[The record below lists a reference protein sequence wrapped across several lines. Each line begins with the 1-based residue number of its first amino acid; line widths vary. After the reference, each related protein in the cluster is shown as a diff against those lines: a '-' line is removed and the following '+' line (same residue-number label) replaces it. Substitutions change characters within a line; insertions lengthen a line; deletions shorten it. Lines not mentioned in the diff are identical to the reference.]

1 MQAVIS
7 ATRRVNAKKFRE
19 DDELFKFVW
28 ERRARRPFSAG
39 FSSQTMSSRHYYIL
53 VQNLDR
59 ALGGPIARPL
69 SITVDGTWSGSHSTA
84 TQWPSPLEVRA
95 LPHLKLRA
103 FPTDMSE
110 CTGRC
115 VECVSQTLE
124 PVASGCQFR

>member
-1 MQAVIS
+1 MQVIFAVQRI
-7 ATRRVNAKKFRE
+7 NAKKFRG

-28 ERRARRPFSAG
+28 EHVVHFPPASPLKQCHLAIIIFSCRI
-39 FSSQTMSSRHYYIL
+39 S
-53 VQNLDR
+53 
-59 ALGGPIARPL
+59 IARSVGQSHVLYRSL
-69 SITVDGTWSGSHSTA
+69 SMERGAVLTA

-124 PVASGCQFR
+124 LVAPGCQFRA